1 MQSSLS
7 LAMVKQHYLL
17 EGVTDCVLTGCQKHG
32 AECVP
37 FLIMEQFLSKRLLSQ
52 NIRTRFQWRAFNVN
66 TVLHSKWSLPQY
78 GSLATPLLSKMSWFG
93 WYTKWPLC
101 HYHKSWSLQEDVHS
115 LRRLMYTQAGPT
127 LWPVQRVH
135 RPTVPEQ
142 RQYGDG
148 GRQDEMPLTQSN

>member
-1 MQSSLS
+1 
-7 LAMVKQHYLL
+7 MVKQYYLL

-37 FLIMEQFLSKRLLSQ
+37 FLITEQFLSKRLLSQ
-52 NIRTRFQWRAFNVN
+52 NIRTRLQWRAFNVN

-78 GSLATPLLSKMSWFG
+78 SSLATPLLSKMSWFG

-115 LRRLMYTQAGPT
+115 LRRLMYTQAGPYP
-127 LWPVQRVH
+127 LAC
-135 RPTVPEQ
+135 PESSQ
-142 RQYGDG
+142 TYSARAKAIWRWWKTGWNA
-148 GRQDEMPLTQSN
+148 SNPK